1 MIIRFVDV
9 FYSLQLILLGM
20 PTGRIRGKFDKNPP
34 TVTLTAPAQTRHD
47 ELQDGVA
54 KLQVRVGVGD
64 A

>member
-1 MIIRFVDV
+1 
-9 FYSLQLILLGM
+9 M
-20 PTGRIRGKFDKNPP
+20 PTGRVRGKFDKNPP